1 MMAADPSGNRA
12 LVLVTGMSGAG
23 KSTALKILEDL
34 GYEAIDNLPLS
45 LLSDLVRERD
55 DGSRQGALAL
65 GIDSRTRGFDPGD
78 IERYLGPL
86 LGPEGPG
93 DIALLFLD
101 CETEV
106 LRRRFSET
114 RRPHPVAHDQPV
126 EQGIRRERA
135 LLGWLRERADLTLDT
150 SRLSVRDLRSVVA
163 ARFQPE
169 AAHAPVIFVLS
180 FAYRHGVPSEA
191 DFVFD
196 VRFLANP
203 HHVPALRPLTGRAP
217 EVAPTCGTTRPTAPS
232 SREWSRCS
240 APCCR
245 PSSGTAGPTSPSRLG
260 APAGATAPSPWR
272 STWPRRSGAATGR
285 SRCATAISK
294 PRTPRRSGGRPDKLM
309 IGLVL
314 VTHGRLAEEF
324 VAATEHVVGPQA
336 RTCAICIGPDDDMEK
351 RRQEILDAI
360 AATDEGDGVIVLT
373 DMFGGTPSNLAISV
387 MESANVEVIAGV
399 NLPML
404 IKLASVRSSSD
415 LRSAVAAAQ
424 EAGRTY
430 IHVAGRLLEGSKT

>member
-65 GIDSRTRGFDPGD
+65 GIDSRTRGFDP

-86 LGPEGPG
+86 LGAEGPG

-114 RRPHPVAHDQPV
+114 RRPHPLAHDQPV
-126 EQGIRRERA
+126 EEGIRRERA

-180 FAYRHGVPSEA
+180 FAYRHGVPS
-191 DFVFD
+191 
-196 VRFLANP
+196 
-203 HHVPALRPLTGRAP
+203 
-217 EVAPTCGTTRPTAPS
+217 
-232 SREWSRCS
+232 
-240 APCCR
+240 
-245 PSSGTAGPTSPSRLG
+245 
-260 APAGATAPSPWR
+260 
-272 STWPRRSGAATGR
+272 
-285 SRCATAISK
+285 
-294 PRTPRRSGGRPDKLM
+294 GG
-309 IGLVL
+309 
-314 VTHGRLAEEF
+314 
-324 VAATEHVVGPQA
+324 
-336 RTCAICIGPDDDMEK
+336 
-351 RRQEILDAI
+351 
-360 AATDEGDGVIVLT
+360 
-373 DMFGGTPSNLAISV
+373 
-387 MESANVEVIAGV
+387 
-399 NLPML
+399 
-404 IKLASVRSSSD
+404 
-415 LRSAVAAAQ
+415 
-424 EAGRTY
+424 
-430 IHVAGRLLEGSKT
+430 